1 MGTLLFSHFW
11 VTKVELVN
19 EKSSLNI
26 TVSKRNGLRN
36 SIKFFVFGLFC
47 VGKYVMSI
55 WVC

>member
-47 VGKYVMSI
+47 VGTYVMSI